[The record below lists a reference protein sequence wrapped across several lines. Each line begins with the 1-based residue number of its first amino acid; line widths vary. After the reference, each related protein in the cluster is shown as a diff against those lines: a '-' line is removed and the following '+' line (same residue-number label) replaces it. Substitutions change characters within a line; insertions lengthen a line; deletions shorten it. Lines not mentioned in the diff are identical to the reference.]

1 MIKEPSTPFIQ
12 VGEISKEI
20 ADAANIQ
27 QGKVF
32 VSENQLQHIAGKHK
46 MEINHIGMKVLDYI
60 KFVCLNFNQIRR
72 AANNSILLVVY
83 SETLSNT
90 AAIDLNFALDMK
102 KGFWEI
108 KTAEPR
114 RFSSIKNKTLIW
126 EAAKHTSNGRRY
138 RPN

>member
-1 MIKEPSTPFIQ
+1 MNEPNSPFIH
-12 VGEISKEI
+12 VGEISKVI
-20 ADAANIQ
+20 AEEAGISK
-27 QGKVF
+27 GKIY
-32 VSENQLQHIAGKHK
+32 VSIKQLQHIAGKHET
-46 MEINHIGMKVLDYI
+46 EINQIGMKVLDYI
-60 KFVCLNFNQIRR
+60 RFVCQNFNQIRK
-72 AANNSILLVVY
+72 AANSSVLLVVY
-83 SETLSNT
+83 SEKLSNT

-108 KTAEPR
+108 KTAEAR

>member
-1 MIKEPSTPFIQ
+1 MNEPNSPFIH
-12 VGEISKEI
+12 VGEISKVI
-20 ADAANIQ
+20 
-27 QGKVF
+27 
-32 VSENQLQHIAGKHK
+32 
-46 MEINHIGMKVLDYI
+46 
-60 KFVCLNFNQIRR
+60 
-72 AANNSILLVVY
+72 
-83 SETLSNT
+83 